1 MSIDLEKPET
11 KKAVTDALKEYCD
24 VMAKIQSEKD
34 QAKEILGAIA
44 DLTSLEKKVV
54 NKIAK
59 HYYNQSLTQT
69 ENDFSELKDLYTK
82 LLG

>member
-1 MSIDLEKPET
+1 MSVDLDKPET
-11 KKAVTDALKEYCD
+11 KKAVTDALNEYS
-24 VMAKIQSEKD
+24 KTLGEIQSLKD
-34 QAKEILGAIA
+34 QSKEILEAIG
-44 DLTSLEKKVV
+44 DLTNLDKKVV
-54 NKIAK
+54 RKIAK